1 MKKQIRYIIIA
12 GIILAVLIGALVFLL
27 TMPNKEDDGTSTS
40 SSTATTLI
48 EQATG
53 NIEKIVVQNS
63 GGTYTLMGYGAQV
76 ESTVESSGETST
88 VTTTE
93 MVFTMQEHSSYLM
106 PMIVRILLPLRWLML
121 IIIQIPTMVLIS
133 LVLL

>member
-12 GIILAVLIGALVFLL
+12 GIILSVLIGALVFLL
-27 TMPNKEDDGTSTS
+27 TMPNKEDESTSTS

-76 ESTVESSGETST
+76 ESCLLYTSP
-88 VTTTE
+88 
-93 MVFTMQEHSSYLM
+93 S
-106 PMIVRILLPLRWLML
+106 PRDA
-121 IIIQIPTMVLIS
+121 
-133 LVLL
+133 